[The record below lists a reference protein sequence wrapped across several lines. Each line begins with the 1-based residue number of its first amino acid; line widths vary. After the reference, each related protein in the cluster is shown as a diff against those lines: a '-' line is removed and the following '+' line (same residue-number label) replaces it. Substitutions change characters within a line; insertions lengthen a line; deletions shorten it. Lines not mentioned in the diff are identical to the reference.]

1 MSRGVHVDLKQVKE
15 CVSGLHAFAV
25 VNKRQGRKRVGTE
38 TLEQAKQANAGF
50 LQAGWEGCGGRV
62 LQEKMHSA
70 AEKKT
75 C

>member
-15 CVSGLHAFAV
+15 CVRGLHAFAV

-50 LQAGWEGCGGRV
+50 LQAGWEAQGGVRR
-62 LQEKMHSA
+62 ERA
-70 AEKKT
+70 AGKDAQ
-75 C
+75 CS